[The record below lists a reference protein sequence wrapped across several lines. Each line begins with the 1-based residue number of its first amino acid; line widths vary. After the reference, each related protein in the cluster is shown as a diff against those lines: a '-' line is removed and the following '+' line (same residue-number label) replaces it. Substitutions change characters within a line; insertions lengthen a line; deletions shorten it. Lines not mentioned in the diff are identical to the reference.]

1 MGAATVVTLLGV
13 FVAVAAVA
21 LYLIVIAFTLNK
33 VSFTVGT
40 VLIGVRSIASQC
52 EPLNGVISDIV
63 KDIAAIER
71 ALGNLVSEGD
81 RLALT
86 AGQARSRRSRARR

>member
-1 MGAATVVTLLGV
+1 MGAATVVTLIGV
-13 FVAVAAVA
+13 FVAVAAIA
-21 LYLIVIAFTLNK
+21 LYLIIIAATLNK

-63 KDIAAIER
+63 RDVTAVER
-71 ALGNLVSEGD
+71 AVGELVSEGD
-81 RLALT
+81 RLALG
-86 AGQARSRRSRARR
+86 AGQPRGRRQRARR